1 MTTGLQRFGVSLD
14 SDLLEKFDQLVE
26 KKAYQNRSEAI
37 RDLIRDALI
46 KDEWEDP
53 KDKVVGT
60 ITVIVDKKLNTI
72 TKRLSQQEQ
81 GPLQEIIST
90 MHVQLDDENSL
101 EVSAV
106 RGCAKRVRKLAN
118 ELIGTKGVKH
128 GNLVMTTTGK
138 HVK

>member
-1 MTTGLQRFGVSLD
+1 MSSVIRFGVSLD
-14 SDLLEKFDQLVE
+14 DALLEKFDKHIH
-26 KKAYQNRSEAI
+26 KKGYPNRSEAI
-37 RDLIRDALI
+37 RDLIRDALV

-60 ITVIVDKKLNTI
+60 LTVIVDQKLNTI
-72 TKRLSQQEQ
+72 TKKLAHSQ

-90 MHVQLDDENSL
+90 MHVQLDEENSL

-106 RGCAKRVRKLAN
+106 RGCAKVVRHLAN

-128 GNLVMTTTGK
+128 GSLVMTSTGK
-138 HVK
+138 NLR

>member
-1 MTTGLQRFGVSLD
+1 MSSLIRFGVSLD
-14 SDLLEKFDQLVE
+14 EALLEKFDKNIQ
-26 KKAYQNRSEAI
+26 KKGYANRSEAI
-37 RDLIRDALI
+37 RDLIRDSLV

-60 ITVIVDKKLNTI
+60 LTVIVDQKLNTI
-72 TKRLSQQEQ
+72 TKKLAQSH

-106 RGCAKRVRKLAN
+106 RGCAKVVRKLAN
-118 ELIGTKGVKH
+118 DLIGTKGVKH
-128 GNLVMTTTGK
+128 GSLVMTSTGK
-138 HVK
+138 DLK

>member
-1 MTTGLQRFGVSLD
+1 MSSTIRFGVSLD
-14 SDLLEKFDQLVE
+14 QALLDKFDQLVR
-26 KKAYQNRSEAI
+26 KKGYANRSEAI

-46 KDEWEDP
+46 RDEWEDP
-53 KDKVVGT
+53 RDKVVGT
-60 ITVIVDKKLNTI
+60 LTVIVDQKLNTI
-72 TKRLSQQEQ
+72 TKKLAQTH

-106 RGCAKRVRKLAN
+106 RGCAKVVRKLAN

-128 GNLVMTTTGK
+128 GSLVMTTTGK
-138 HVK
+138 NLK

>member
-1 MTTGLQRFGVSLD
+1 MSSLIRFGVSLD
-14 SDLLEKFDQLVE
+14 EALLEKFDKHIQ
-26 KKAYQNRSEAI
+26 KKSYGNRSEAI

-46 KDEWEDP
+46 RDEWEDP

-60 ITVIVDKKLNTI
+60 LTVIVDQKLNTI
-72 TKRLSQQEQ
+72 TKKLAQSH

-106 RGCAKRVRKLAN
+106 RGCAKVVRKLAN
-118 ELIGTKGVKH
+118 DLIGTKGVKH
-128 GNLVMTTTGK
+128 GSLVMTSTGK
-138 HVK
+138 NLK

>member
-1 MTTGLQRFGVSLD
+1 MSSLIRFGVSLD
-14 SDLLEKFDQLVE
+14 GALLEKFDKHIT
-26 KKAYQNRSEAI
+26 KKGYANRSEAI

-46 KDEWEDP
+46 RDQWEDP
-53 KDKVVGT
+53 KDKIVGT
-60 ITVIVDKKLNTI
+60 LTVIVDQKLNTI
-72 TKRLSQQEQ
+72 TKKLAQSQ

-106 RGCAKRVRKLAN
+106 RGCAKVVRALAN

-128 GNLVMTTTGK
+128 GSLVMTTTGK
-138 HVK
+138 SIK

>member
-1 MTTGLQRFGVSLD
+1 MSTLIRFGVSLEEY
-14 SDLLEKFDQLVE
+14 LLKSFDKLIE
-26 KKAYQNRSEAI
+26 KKGYPNRSEAI

-46 KDEWEDP
+46 RDEWEDP

-72 TKRLSQQEQ
+72 TQKLAQSEQ
-81 GPLQEIIST
+81 NSLQEIIST
-90 MHVQLDDENSL
+90 MHVQLDKENSL

-106 RGCAKRVRKLAN
+106 RGCAKRVRQLAN
-118 ELIGTKGVKH
+118 ELIGMKGVKH

-138 HVK
+138 KMQ